1 MIEVKN
7 HKCLEIFLKM
17 PIALHDAMF
26 SYFSPR
32 LFHPA
37 VLDAA
42 TWGYFVEQGN
52 TRAQSDQLQERGTLR
67 QRG

>member
-1 MIEVKN
+1 MQVKN

-17 PIALHDAMF
+17 PRALHDGMF

-37 VLDAA
+37 MLDAHI
-42 TWGYFVEQGN
+42 WGYFLEQGN
-52 TRAQSDQLQERGTLR
+52 TRVQSDQLQEIGTLR
-67 QRG
+67 RRR